1 MFLRVMFQQCSADH
15 WCCPRASYKAG
26 QPNVLELQAKILL
39 ENVDPLDLSRDLS
52 YDLSDIMTYSTK
64 TPVAKLSVTIE
75 PTLLDFLE
83 RYQASHARKTKSAV
97 VEEALT
103 LLRER
108 ELERAYREAAQ
119 EWLENPDAPLWESTA
134 GDGLARGEW

>member
-1 MFLRVMFQQCSADH
+1 VGKS
-15 WCCPRASYKAG
+15 
-26 QPNVLELQAKILL
+26 NVLEVQAHIPL
-39 ENVDPLDLSRDLS
+39 ENRDALVLSRDLS

-83 RYQASHARKTKSAV
+83 RYQASYARKTKSAV
-97 VEEALT
+97 VEEALA

>member
-1 MFLRVMFQQCSADH
+1 
-15 WCCPRASYKAG
+15 
-26 QPNVLELQAKILL
+26 
-39 ENVDPLDLSRDLS
+39 
-52 YDLSDIMTYSTK
+52 MTRSTK
-64 TPVAKLSVTIE
+64 IKLSVTIE

-83 RYQASHARKTKSAV
+83 RYQISHARKTKSAV

-103 LLRER
+103 LLCER

-134 GDGLARGEW
+134 GDGLARGDW

>member
-1 MFLRVMFQQCSADH
+1 LI
-15 WCCPRASYKAG
+15 P
-26 QPNVLELQAKILL
+26 L
-39 ENVDPLDLSRDLS
+39 ENIDALVLSCDLS
-52 YDLSDIMTYSTK
+52 YDLSDIMTYSAK

-97 VEEALT
+97 VEEALA

-108 ELERAYREAAQ
+108 ELERAYIDAAQ
-119 EWLENPDAPLWESTA
+119 EWHENPDAQLWESTA
-134 GDGLARGEW
+134 GDGLARGDW